1 SLLVDS
7 DGPPRLTMEG
17 KRRHAMNVLVVG
29 GAGYIGGVTTDL
41 FLEKGYNTRVYDCL
55 LYEESFRKPVDFAYG
70 DIRDHGKLRDHL
82 KWADAVVW
90 LAALVG
96 DGACALNPDLSV
108 AVNQEPLKWLAQN
121 YDGRVV
127 FMSTCSVY

>member
-1 SLLVDS
+1 
-7 DGPPRLTMEG
+7 
-17 KRRHAMNVLVVG
+17 MNVLVVG

-41 FLEKGYNTRVYDCL
+41 LVQQGHTTRVYDCL
-55 LYEESFRKPVDFAYG
+55 LYEESFRKPVDFVYG
-70 DIRDHGKLRDHL
+70 DIRDQGKLREHL

-108 AVNQEPLKWLAQN
+108 AVNQETLKWLAQN
-121 YDGRVV
+121 FHGRIV
-127 FMSTCSVY
+127 FIATC